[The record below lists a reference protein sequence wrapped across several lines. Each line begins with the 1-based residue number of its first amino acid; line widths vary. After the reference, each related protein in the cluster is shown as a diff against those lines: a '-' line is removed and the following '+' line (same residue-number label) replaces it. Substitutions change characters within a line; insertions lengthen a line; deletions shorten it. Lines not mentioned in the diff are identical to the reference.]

1 MIDAHLLL
9 SLGRG
14 EAPTVLRDGEAA
26 PLAASAQA
34 GKFADALRQV
44 HAAGRQEAAAPM
56 QLRIIGSALRVVTPA
71 RAPEGLEAPATPE
84 TPEGALLQMDSE
96 GVPLAL
102 PEASTPVA
110 FPSLKAKD
118 AEHHAQDGSAAAWA
132 VESSDRALRP
142 QPPGVLREGAMEA
155 VAAPPANIDQT
166 GVTDPAAGPVIQGL
180 ALEPL
185 ARPAAPGALV
195 APENGP
201 AETAAP
207 RPISTAPVL
216 PANTEQARV
225 TEPAAG
231 PVRQG
236 LALEPS
242 APRMLGT
249 AGKGPAETAAPRPI
263 NTAPVLPA
271 NTDQARVTELAAGL
285 GTPQGEG
292 EVKAESGTAREGI
305 AAVPKPPVVADGTR
319 SNLLPGAEA
328 RKPEGPVARASGE
341 PAPATLVGAVLSGQF
356 RESNEPGGLRADRD
370 RVALETSPSRRVAP
384 AQNGWA
390 LKQALGARSTRGAL
404 EPKSGSGSGVEPRAE
419 PWGKPEGLGLANLVG
434 TERRELD
441 LVALARST
449 APQGTEEPD
458 LTEKFATQLAQRVV
472 AQAAA
477 GQWTSRV
484 ALNPAQLGPLE
495 IRLQLEGDRLSVH
508 FQAQHALTRELL
520 SDGLGRLR
528 EGLEQAGFDVARLTS
543 DGRGPGGQGAGSQ
556 AGTGGGA
563 SFAGGFEGSGSSA
576 GAGGQGSRPPGE
588 EDGGRRE
595 RAESQGTATPVKASG
610 ADSSGLDITV

>member
-1 MIDAHLLL
+1 M
-9 SLGRG
+9 
-14 EAPTVLRDGEAA
+14 
-26 PLAASAQA
+26 
-34 GKFADALRQV
+34 
-44 HAAGRQEAAAPM
+44 
-56 QLRIIGSALRVVTPA
+56 
-71 RAPEGLEAPATPE
+71 APE
-84 TPEGALLQMDSE
+84 D
-96 GVPLAL
+96 
-102 PEASTPVA
+102 
-110 FPSLKAKD
+110 
-118 AEHHAQDGSAAAWA
+118 
-132 VESSDRALRP
+132 
-142 QPPGVLREGAMEA
+142 
-155 VAAPPANIDQT
+155 
-166 GVTDPAAGPVIQGL
+166 
-180 ALEPL
+180 
-185 ARPAAPGALV
+185 
-195 APENGP
+195 GP

-216 PANTEQARV
+216 PANTDQARV

-242 APRMLGT
+242 APPAAPRMLGT
-249 AGKGPAETAAPRPI
+249 AGNGLAETAAPRPI
-263 NTAPVLPA
+263 STAPVPTA
-271 NTDQARVTELAAGL
+271 NTEQARVTEPAAGL

-390 LKQALGARSTRGAL
+390 LKQALGARSTKGAL

>member
-71 RAPEGLEAPATPE
+71 RAPEGFEAPATPE

-96 GVPLAL
+96 GVPLAP
-102 PEASTPVA
+102 PEASAPVA

-155 VAAPPANIDQT
+155 VAAPPANTDQAR
-166 GVTDPAAGPVIQGL
+166 VTDPAAGLVKQGL
-180 ALEPL
+180 ALEPS
-185 ARPAAPGALV
+185 APPAAPGALV
-195 APENGP
+195 APEDGP

-207 RPISTAPVL
+207 RPISTAPVS
-216 PANTEQARV
+216 PANTDHARV
-225 TEPAAG
+225 TEP
-231 PVRQG
+231 
-236 LALEPS
+236 
-242 APRMLGT
+242 
-249 AGKGPAETAAPRPI
+249 
-263 NTAPVLPA
+263 
-271 NTDQARVTELAAGL
+271 AAGL

-495 IRLQLEGDRLSVH
+495 IRLQLEGDRISVH

-576 GAGGQGSRPPGE
+576 GAGGQGSRPSGE

>member
-242 APRMLGT
+242 APQD
-249 AGKGPAETAAPRPI
+249 AW
-263 NTAPVLPA
+263 N
-271 NTDQARVTELAAGL
+271 
-285 GTPQGEG
+285 
-292 EVKAESGTAREGI
+292 
-305 AAVPKPPVVADGTR
+305 
-319 SNLLPGAEA
+319 
-328 RKPEGPVARASGE
+328 SGE
-341 PAPATLVGAVLSGQF
+341 
-356 RESNEPGGLRADRD
+356 RPGG
-370 RVALETSPSRRVAP
+370 
-384 AQNGWA
+384 N
-390 LKQALGARSTRGAL
+390 
-404 EPKSGSGSGVEPRAE
+404 
-419 PWGKPEGLGLANLVG
+419 
-434 TERRELD
+434 
-441 LVALARST
+441 
-449 APQGTEEPD
+449 
-458 LTEKFATQLAQRVV
+458 
-472 AQAAA
+472 
-477 GQWTSRV
+477 
-484 ALNPAQLGPLE
+484 
-495 IRLQLEGDRLSVH
+495 
-508 FQAQHALTRELL
+508 
-520 SDGLGRLR
+520 
-528 EGLEQAGFDVARLTS
+528 
-543 DGRGPGGQGAGSQ
+543 
-556 AGTGGGA
+556 GGA
-563 SFAGGFEGSGSSA
+563 
-576 GAGGQGSRPPGE
+576 
-588 EDGGRRE
+588 
-595 RAESQGTATPVKASG
+595 
-610 ADSSGLDITV
+610 

>member
-249 AGKGPAETAAPRPI
+249 AGNGPAETAAPRPI